1 MAKKIKRKIM
11 TLEVTLGGKEFTFK
25 TPQAEDI
32 LAQIKE
38 IEKRSAGIDMVHFE
52 NQETGKLEYYTFCC
66 GEHAAVSFT
75 TDEVT
80 LKETEVD
87 CYGFPITYYPPEENG
102 HIVGGS
108 VEDGS
113 IRVDL
118 RPIGEGKN
126 GPFIPV
132 PIIPGT
138 PIDHTV
144 TENNN
149 ANASRDNG

>member
-32 LAQIKE
+32 LAQIKA

-52 NQETGKLEYYTFCC
+52 NQETGKLESYTFCC

-87 CYGFPITYYPPEENG
+87 CYGFPITYYPPEE
-102 HIVGGS
+102 
-108 VEDGS
+108 DGA
-113 IRVDL
+113 IRLDL
-118 RPIGEGKN
+118 HPIGDKG
-126 GPFIPV
+126 GFA
-132 PIIPGT
+132 PIFPIPGAA
-138 PIDHTV
+138 IDHTV

-149 ANASRDNG
+149 ANASRDDG

>member
-11 TLEVTLGGKEFTFK
+11 TLEVTLGGKEFIFN

-32 LAQIKE
+32 LAQIKA
-38 IEKRSAGIDMVHFE
+38 IEKRSAGIDMVHFQ
-52 NQETGKLEYYTFCC
+52 NHETGELESYTFCC
-66 GEHAAVSFT
+66 GDHCAVSFT
-75 TDEVT
+75 TEGVT

-87 CYGFPITYYPPEENG
+87 CYGFPITYYPPEE
-102 HIVGGS
+102 
-108 VEDGS
+108 DGA
-113 IRVDL
+113 IRLDL
-118 RPIGEGKN
+118 HPIGEGKN
-126 GPFIPV
+126 GPFIPI

-149 ANASRDNG
+149 ANVSRDDG

>member
-11 TLEVTLGGKEFTFK
+11 TLEVTLGGKEFTFN

-32 LAQIKE
+32 LAQIKA

-52 NQETGKLEYYTFCC
+52 NHETGELESYTFCC
-66 GEHAAVSFT
+66 GDHCAVSYT

-87 CYGFPITYYPPEENG
+87 CYGFPITYYPPEE
-102 HIVGGS
+102 
-108 VEDGS
+108 DGA
-113 IRVDL
+113 IRLDL
-118 RPIGEGKN
+118 HPIGDKGK
-126 GPFIPV
+126 FE

-149 ANASRDNG
+149 ANVSIDNG

>member
-32 LAQIKE
+32 LAQIKA

-66 GEHAAVSFT
+66 GEHCAVSFT

-87 CYGFPITYYPPEENG
+87 CYGFPITYYPPEE
-102 HIVGGS
+102 
-108 VEDGS
+108 DGS
-113 IRVDL
+113 IRIELHPVNEGGFA
-118 RPIGEGKN
+118 PIF
-126 GPFIPV
+126 P
-132 PIIPGT
+132 IPGAA
-138 PIDHTV
+138 IDHTA
-144 TENNN
+144 TGNNN
-149 ANASRDNG
+149 ANVSVDNG

>member
-11 TLEVTLGGKEFTFK
+11 TLEVTLGGKEFTFN

-32 LAQIKE
+32 LAQIKA
-38 IEKRSAGIDMVHFE
+38 IEKRSAGIDMVHF
-52 NQETGKLEYYTFCC
+52 QSHETGELESYTFCC
-66 GEHAAVSFT
+66 GDHCAVSFNT
-75 TDEVT
+75 EEVT

-87 CYGFPITYYPPEENG
+87 CYGFPITYYPPEEDG
-102 HIVGGS
+102 HLVGGS
-108 VEDGS
+108 VDGR
-113 IRVDL
+113 IRLDL
-118 RPIGEGKN
+118 YPIGVGKTE
-126 GPFIPV
+126 PIIPV

-149 ANASRDNG
+149 ANVSRDNG

>member
-11 TLEVTLGGKEFTFK
+11 TLEVTLGGKEFTFN

-32 LAQIKE
+32 LAQIKA

-52 NQETGKLEYYTFCC
+52 NQETGKLESYTFCC

-87 CYGFPITYYPPEENG
+87 CYGFPITYYPLGENG
-102 HIVGGS
+102 HLVGGS
-108 VEDGS
+108 VDGS
-113 IRVDL
+113 IRLDL
-118 RPIGEGKN
+118 YPIGDRGGFE
-126 GPFIPV
+126 PF
-132 PIIPGT
+132 IPGT
-138 PIDHTV
+138 PIDHTA
-144 TENNN
+144 TGNNN
-149 ANASRDNG
+149 ANVSVDNG

>member
-1 MAKKIKRKIM
+1 MAKNIKRKIM
-11 TLEVTLGGKEFTFK
+11 SLEVTLGGKEFTFK

-32 LAQIKE
+32 LAQIKA

-52 NQETGKLEYYTFCC
+52 NQETGKLESYTFCC

-102 HIVGGS
+102 HLVGGS
-108 VEDGS
+108 EDGS
-113 IRVDL
+113 IRIEM
-118 RPIGEGKN
+118 RPIGGK
-126 GPFIPV
+126 GEAV
-132 PIIPGT
+132 PIFPIPGAA
-138 PIDHTV
+138 IDHTV

>member
-11 TLEVTLGGKEFTFK
+11 TLEVTLGGKEFTFN

-32 LAQIKE
+32 LAQIKA
-38 IEKRSAGIDMVHFE
+38 IEKRSAGIDMVHFM
-52 NQETGKLEYYTFCC
+52 NQETGELESYTFCC
-66 GEHAAVSFT
+66 GDHCAVSYT
-75 TDEVT
+75 TEKVT

-87 CYGFPITYYPPEENG
+87 CYGFPITYYPPEE
-102 HIVGGS
+102 
-108 VEDGS
+108 DGYLDGR
-113 IRVDL
+113 IRLDPHLISEGENV
-118 RPIGEGKN
+118 PI
-126 GPFIPV
+126 

-149 ANASRDNG
+149 ANVSRDNG